1 MAECQHATP
10 PGAGPAPGHCAPP
23 GSDAGAAR
31 CACAPRPWVELRQVT
46 VRYGALQALAAVTL
60 RVLPGE
66 RLALVGA
73 NGSGKSTL
81 LRVLHG
87 LAEIDSGSLHCDRA
101 LRQAMLFQ
109 RPHMLRT
116 SAQNNVALA
125 LWLRGARWRAARQTA
140 LAALARVG
148 LQELAGQNARTLS
161 GGQQQRLA
169 LARAW
174 ALAPQ
179 VLLLDEPTA
188 SLDPHAKREVEAL
201 MAGFA
206 AGAGGTGG
214 TGGAPDAQRRGASRV
229 ADLAAHSAA
238 RNASQRAA
246 PRAPPLTMVFSSH
259 NLGQVKRLASRVLYL
274 EHGRLVADLP
284 VHDFFHGPLPEAAR
298 LFVKG
303 ELV

>member
-1 MAECQHATP
+1 MTQAS
-10 PGAGPAPGHCAPP
+10 PAA
-23 GSDAGAAR
+23 
-31 CACAPRPWVELRQVT
+31 WVDLQQVS
-46 VRYGALQALAAVTL
+46 VRYGAVRALDQITL
-60 RVLPGE
+60 RIAAGE
-66 RLALVGA
+66 RVALVGA

-87 LAEIDSGSLHCDRA
+87 LADATGGGFQCQSA
-101 LRQAMLFQ
+101 LGQAMLFL

-125 LWLRGARWRAARQTA
+125 LWLRGTRWREARARA

-148 LQELAGQNARTLS
+148 LAGIAAQNARTLS
-161 GGQQQRLA
+161 GGQQQRVA

-174 ALAPQ
+174 ALQPD

-201 MAGFA
+201 MADFA
-206 AGAGGTGG
+206 AGH
-214 TGGAPDAQRRGASRV
+214 GARGP
-229 ADLAAHSAA
+229 AH
-238 RNASQRAA
+238 
-246 PRAPPLTMVFSSH
+246 PVTMVFSSH
-259 NLGQVKRLASRVLYL
+259 NLGQVKRLASRVIYL

-284 VHDFFHGPLPEAAR
+284 VHDFFNGPLPEAAR